1 MSLAKLDLAARKMSG
16 TQLAQS
22 SRIGIPTVARR
33 QLAGGEVDSRLMTVL
48 TILAARYPVH
58 IVAFGDSGPVTDVA
72 PFRSVDLAG
81 SNLKAMRAI
90 LLAQQFPFRVA
101 HSTFLARAGQP
112 VLHIDFAAPSTFGL
126 LGSGAGN
133 PG

>member
-1 MSLAKLDLAARKMSG
+1 
-16 TQLAQS
+16 
-22 SRIGIPTVARR
+22 
-33 QLAGGEVDSRLMTVL
+33 MTVL

-90 LLAQQFPFRVA
+90 LLAQQSPFRVA
-101 HSTFLARAGQP
+101 HSTFLAPRAGQT